1 VPRTNTF
8 AGERL
13 DRVGFRRA
21 DPAWV
26 ARRRADP
33 SSRAVLSTADGV
45 LVARDGATPV
55 YVGLDELP
63 PDAEVVLLGV
73 DGEDGEGAAVF
84 AADPGPDRAAALR
97 PDAELRGLRDVAAM
111 AALADAGLLAHATG
125 LLNWHRRHRFCA
137 NCGSPTDSGEAGYV
151 RVCPRCG
158 VQHHPRTDP
167 VVITLVHDG
176 DRVLLGRQPTWPPGR
191 FSCLAGFVEPGESL
205 EEAVVREIGE
215 EAGVSVSSV
224 RYVSSQPWPFPAS
237 LMLGFEAT
245 YAAGDPHPH
254 DQELEDVRWFARE
267 ELERA
272 VAGAGDGT
280 LQVPPPLAIAR
291 RLMDGWL
298 ARAT

>member
-13 DRVGFRRA
+13 DRVGPRRA

-33 SSRAVLSTADGV
+33 ASRAVVSTADGV
-45 LVARDGATPV
+45 LVGPDGGVPV
-55 YVGLDELP
+55 YVPLEELP
-63 PDAEVVLLGV
+63 PQSEIVLLGV
-73 DGEDGEGAAVF
+73 DGDGEGGPAVF
-84 AADPGPDRAAALR
+84 AADPGAEAAAALR
-97 PDAELRGLRDVAAM
+97 PDARLVGLRDVAAQ
-111 AALADAGLLAHATG
+111 AAAADAGLLAHATG

-158 VQHHPRTDP
+158 AQHHPRTDP

-205 EEAVVREIGE
+205 EEAVVREVGE
-215 EAGVSVSSV
+215 EAGVTVSSV

-254 DQELEDVRWFARE
+254 DQELEDVRWFARA

-272 VAGAGDGT
+272 VAGEGELGI
-280 LQVPPPLAIAR
+280 PPPLAIAR

>member
-1 VPRTNTF
+1 VPRANTF
-8 AGERL
+8 AGGRL
-13 DRVGFRRA
+13 DRVSFRRA

-33 SSRAVLSTADGV
+33 ASCAVVSTADGV
-45 LVARDGATPV
+45 LVGPDGAAPV
-55 YVGLDELP
+55 YVALDELP
-63 PDAEVVLLGV
+63 RHAEIVLLGLDG
-73 DGEDGEGAAVF
+73 DGEDGPAVF
-84 AADPGPDRAAALR
+84 AADPGPDAAAALR
-97 PDAELRGLRDVAAM
+97 ADARLAGLRDVAAQ
-111 AALADAGLLAHATG
+111 AAATDAGLLAHATG

-158 VQHHPRTDP
+158 ANHHPRTDP

-215 EAGVSVSSV
+215 EAGVTVGAV

-254 DQELEDVRWFARE
+254 DRELEAVQWFTRE
-267 ELERA
+267 DLARA
-272 VAGAGDGT
+272 VAGEGEP
-280 LQVPPPLAIAR
+280 LVPPPLAIAR

-298 ARAT
+298 ARG